1 MYYSLQRLHCKM
13 TRYSNFFSFQCTLY
27 DPCWNNSACLN
38 TAPGYQCLACP
49 HGFYSGTYEDG
60 LSINDTVRVFEL
72 RNEVLSPIQDQTCVD
87 INECL
92 TNNGGC
98 DPNAPCVN
106 TIVSSSIDWLIYGVK
121 RHFQQYFS

>member
-1 MYYSLQRLHCKM
+1 M
-13 TRYSNFFSFQCTLY
+13 THYSNFFSFQCALY

-60 LSINDTVRVFEL
+60 LSINNTVRVFEL

-106 TIVSSSIDWLIYGVK
+106 TIVSSCKKGNHLFNFNKFDNIHCFEFIYLV
-121 RHFQQYFS
+121 HVW